1 MQDSFCILRK
11 IHTALLLLLLS
22 ACASDRPQMA
32 PPAQALS
39 GEQMLRESQGIAHL
53 SERWK
58 TGKQM
63 VDRGNN
69 LVREG
74 QLKIDE
80 GNRLVDEGT
89 KIMHES
95 EESYKN
101 IKQ

>member
-1 MQDSFCILRK
+1 MQDSFSIFRK
-11 IHTALLLLLLS
+11 VPIALLPFLLS
-22 ACASDRPQMA
+22 ACASDRPQVA

-63 VDRGNN
+63 ADRGNN
-69 LVREG
+69 LIREG

-80 GNRLVDEGT
+80 GNRMVDEGT